1 MKSEVLQSSKQELR
15 NKRIYFWENNDNKS
29 FFIIYDM
36 IFILLVSIWAIA
48 LPSKVLNI
56 TKILLRTTYI
66 YLDSIYKYEG
76 YGEESLT
83 VYSVRHYN

>member
-1 MKSEVLQSSKQELR
+1 MLE
-15 NKRIYFWENNDNKS
+15 
-29 FFIIYDM
+29 
-36 IFILLVSIWAIA
+36 A
-48 LPSKVLNI
+48 LPGAAFDMRVAACAWLSYSLACVHDYLRRYVGRCGTKVLNI